1 MLSLDV
7 RRLSVQRAFW
17 SGAARIFDLFGL
29 LYDHEPVLDHKAA
42 AKADQEAMAK
52 DWEVVFGDLAV
63 AWKITEPRL
72 RYECERP

>member
-17 SGAARIFDLFGL
+17 SGVARAFDLFGL
-29 LYDHEPVLDHKAA
+29 LYDHEPVLDPKAA

-72 RYECERP
+72 RYECERL

>member
-1 MLSLDV
+1 MLTMDV

-29 LYDHEPVLDHKAA
+29 LYDQEPVLDPKAA

-52 DWEVVFGDLAV
+52 DWEVVLGDMV
-63 AWKITEPRL
+63 ATWRIIEPRL
-72 RYECERP
+72 RSERERL